1 MAEKTNI
8 IISAVDKTN
17 KGFSSVTRGLKGVTG
32 AIFNLKTAL
41 LGTVGAA
48 GFGLLIKNSLQATD
62 SLAKT
67 ASKIGTTTEALSQ
80 LRFAADITGVATQ
93 TMDMALQRFT
103 RRAAEAA
110 KGTGEAKGALKE
122 LGINARELVRL
133 PLDQRMLVLADAF
146 SVVENESDKL
156 RLAFKLFDSEGAA
169 LVNTLGLGRDGLNAL
184 FEEAEDLGLVLS
196 GTAAKGVEDANDS
209 LTRLKSLFR
218 GVTDQTVAALAPAIA
233 LLTETFKDF
242 LLEGITKAD
251 GGVKDFANSLAIT
264 LIDAVVVSL
273 KGLQNLFDGFVSF
286 YNDIIRK
293 INDFDQIPKKLNPFL
308 SDDEKKSTKEL
319 SDEINNLIAAQEKR
333 LQNIKDLE
341 GTIEN
346 LPEVSLESDLPDA
359 VNSYATSLQ
368 NLRNEYDQ
376 TSIRIEDL
384 TELLDQNSV
393 QLEEIGGVDFTSA
406 ILKQLDNLKKSIGSV
421 NEGTGDLNRN
431 IEEKTPS
438 AFQIL
443 IERMKQLRD
452 QGKDVSESLVDIGD
466 KALNGL
472 AKAFT
477 DAITGAKKFSD
488 AMRAMSKSVI
498 DSLIQMLIQKYIVD
512 AAFGA
517 INNFINPSTPKS
529 GTGSSLGNAFK
540 QAEDAGYGLSGFSFS
555 GDGGGYTGMG
565 ARAGGLD
572 HKGGFAAIL
581 HPNESIIDHSKGQS
595 MGVTVNQTINVT
607 TGIQSTVRS
616 EIVQLLPQIA
626 AAARSSVADARLRG
640 GAFSSAMVGS

>member
-17 KGFSSVTRGLKGVTG
+17 KGFSSVTRGLKSVTG

-41 LGTVGAA
+41 LGTVGVA

-110 KGTGEAKGALKE
+110 KGTGEAKGAIRE
-122 LGINARELVRL
+122 LGINAQELVRL

-146 SVVENESDKL
+146 SGVENESDKL

-184 FEEAEDLGLVLS
+184 FKEAEDLGLVLS

-209 LTRLKSLFR
+209 LTRLGSLFR
-218 GVTDQTVAALAPAIA
+218 GITDQTVAALAPAIA
-233 LLTETFKDF
+233 LLTETFKNFVLTGINDANGSVQKF
-242 LLEGITKAD
+242 AKTLAIDILNAIATTLQGLENLVNGVIDTFNKVVAASDKFTGFFKEDDQKSARQLRREIEELNAVILERNSRMRGFGRTDRAIEGANEQTLKRIALLEELLKTAKDVDDFQIDRVSFAERAQKA
-251 GGVKDFANSLAIT
+251 IQP
-264 LIDAVVVSL
+264 LIDIIKETSDATDEL
-273 KGLQNLFDGFVSF
+273 TEKTEQNL
-286 YNDIIRK
+286 
-293 INDFDQIPKKLNPFL
+293 
-308 SDDEKKSTKEL
+308 
-319 SDEINNLIAAQEKR
+319 
-333 LQNIKDLE
+333 
-341 GTIEN
+341 
-346 LPEVSLESDLPDA
+346 
-359 VNSYATSLQ
+359 
-368 NLRNEYDQ
+368 
-376 TSIRIEDL
+376 
-384 TELLDQNSV
+384 
-393 QLEEIGGVDFTSA
+393 
-406 ILKQLDNLKKSIGSV
+406 
-421 NEGTGDLNRN
+421 
-431 IEEKTPS
+431 PS
-438 AFQIL
+438 AFEVL
-443 IERMKQLRD
+443 LETMKNLRPEA
-452 QGKDVSESLVDIGD
+452 KSLTESLAEIGN
-466 KALNGL
+466 KAIDGL
-472 AKAFT
+472 GKAFT

-488 AMRAMSKSVI
+488 AIRSMAKSVI

-517 INNFINPSTPKS
+517 ITGFFNKGTTQST
-529 GTGSSLGNAFK
+529 SSTNLLNYKPPPIPDFN
-540 QAEDAGYGLSGFSFS
+540 YSPMPTLN
-555 GDGGGYTGMG
+555 GGGYTGMG
-565 ARAGGLD
+565 ARAGGVD
-572 HKGGFAAIL
+572 GKGGFPAIL

>member
-1 MAEKTNI
+1 MAENTKI
-8 IISAVDKTN
+8 IISAVDKTR
-17 KGFSSVTRGLKGVTG
+17 KGFSSVTSGLKKVSS
-32 AIFNLKTAL
+32 AVFNLKTAL
-41 LGTVGAA
+41 LGVVGTA
-48 GFGLLIKNSLQATD
+48 GFGLLVKNSLQSTD
-62 SLAKT
+62 ALAKT
-67 ASKIGTTTEALSQ
+67 ASKIGTTTEALSK
-80 LRFAADITGVATQ
+80 LNFAADITGVATE
-93 TMDMALQRFT
+93 TMNMALQRFT

-122 LGINARELVRL
+122 LGISARELVRL

-146 SVVENESDKL
+146 SGVENESDKL

-184 FEEAEDLGLVLS
+184 FKEAEDLGLVLS
-196 GTAAKGVEDANDS
+196 GTAAKGVEDANDAI
-209 LTRLKSLFR
+209 TRLRRLFK

-242 LLEGITKAD
+242 LLEGITKTD

-264 LIDAVVVSL
+264 LLDAVGTSL
-273 KGLQNLFDGFVSF
+273 EGLQNLFNGIVKF
-286 YNDIIRK
+286 YNDTVTK
-293 INDFDQIPKKLNPFL
+293 INEFNEVTRRLNPFL
-308 SDDEKKSTKEL
+308 SDDEKK
-319 SDEINNLIAAQEKR
+319 NAQELGSEIEQLNAIQKER
-333 LQNIKDLE
+333 LRL
-341 GTIEN
+341 IEEISQQIQDGGGIPDP
-346 LPEVSLESDLPDA
+346 LGLSDLPDVFPKMQSDLRSLRSEFDETA
-359 VNSYATSLQ
+359 SRIDVLKDLLEKTDNSFDT
-368 NLRNEYDQ
+368 
-376 TSIRIEDL
+376 
-384 TELLDQNSV
+384 
-393 QLEEIGGVDFTSA
+393 IGKKDFTSA
-406 ILKQLDNLKKSIGSV
+406 ILKQLENLKKSIGSV
-421 NEGTGDLNRN
+421 NEGTDDLNKN
-431 IEEKTPS
+431 IEEKMPS

-443 IERMKQLRD
+443 IERMQELRK

-517 INNFINPSTPKS
+517 ITNFINPTTPKS
-529 GTGSSLGNAFK
+529 STSSALS
-540 QAEDAGYGLSGFSFS
+540 QAADAGYGIRGF
-555 GDGGGYTGMG
+555 DGGGYTGMG

-572 HKGGFAAIL
+572 NKGGFAAVL

-595 MGVTVNQTINVT
+595 MGVTINQTINVT

-616 EIVQLLPQIA
+616 ELVQLLPQIA
-626 AAARSSVADARLRG
+626 AVTRSSVADARLRG
-640 GAFSSAMVGS
+640 GSFSKAMVGA

>member
-17 KGFSSVTRGLKGVTG
+17 KGFSSVTRGLKSVTG

-41 LGTVGAA
+41 LGTVGVA

-103 RRAAEAA
+103 RRTAEAA

-122 LGINARELVRL
+122 LGINARELIRL

-146 SVVENESDKL
+146 SKQTNESNKL
-156 RLAFKLFDSEGAA
+156 ALAFKLFDSEGAA

-184 FEEAEDLGLVLS
+184 FKEAEDLGLVLS
-196 GTAAKGVEDANDS
+196 GTAAKGVEDANDAI
-209 LTRLKSLFR
+209 TRLRKLFK

-242 LLEGITKAD
+242 LLEGITRAD

-264 LIDAVVVSL
+264 LLDAVVVSL

-368 NLRNEYDQ
+368 NLQNEYDE
-376 TSIRIEDL
+376 TSRRIEKL
-384 TELLDQNSV
+384 TELLDQNGV

-406 ILKQLDNLKKSIGSV
+406 MLKQLDELKKSIGSV
-421 NEGTGDLNRN
+421 NEGTDNLGEN
-431 IEEKTPS
+431 IEEKMPS

-443 IERMKQLRD
+443 IERMQELRK

-472 AKAFT
+472 GRAFT

-488 AMRAMSKSVI
+488 AIRSMAKSVI
-498 DSLIQMLIQKYIVD
+498 DSLIQMLVQKYLVD

-517 INNFINPSTPKS
+517 ITNAFTQGTTQSTSSTPDLNY
-529 GTGSSLGNAFK
+529 SSLPTMN
-540 QAEDAGYGLSGFSFS
+540 
-555 GDGGGYTGMG
+555 GGGYTGMG
-565 ARAGGLD
+565 ARAGGVD
-572 HKGGFAAIL
+572 GKGGFPAIL

-626 AAARSSVADARLRG
+626 AATRSSVADARLRG

>member
-17 KGFSSVTRGLKGVTG
+17 KGFSSVTRGLKSVTG

-41 LGTVGAA
+41 LGTVGVA

-103 RRAAEAA
+103 RRTAEAA

-122 LGINARELVRL
+122 LGINARELIRL

-146 SVVENESDKL
+146 SKQTNESNKL
-156 RLAFKLFDSEGAA
+156 ALAFKLFDSEGAA

-184 FEEAEDLGLVLS
+184 FKEAEDLGLVLS
-196 GTAAKGVEDANDS
+196 GTAAKGVEDANDAI
-209 LTRLKSLFR
+209 TRLRKLFK

-242 LLEGITKAD
+242 LLEGITRAD

-264 LIDAVVVSL
+264 LLDAVVVSL

-368 NLRNEYDQ
+368 NLQNEYDE
-376 TSIRIEDL
+376 TSRRIEKL
-384 TELLDQNSV
+384 TELLDQNGV

-406 ILKQLDNLKKSIGSV
+406 MLKQLDELKKSIGSV
-421 NEGTGDLNRN
+421 NEGTDNLGEN
-431 IEEKTPS
+431 IEEKMPS

-443 IERMKQLRD
+443 IERMQELRK

-472 AKAFT
+472 GRAFT

-488 AMRAMSKSVI
+488 AIRSMAKSVI
-498 DSLIQMLIQKYIVD
+498 DSLIQMLVQKYLVD

-517 INNFINPSTPKS
+517 IT
-529 GTGSSLGNAFK
+529 NAFTQGTTQSTSSTNLLNYK
-540 QAEDAGYGLSGFSFS
+540 PPPIPDFNYSALPTGN
-555 GDGGGYTGMG
+555 GGGYTGMG
-565 ARAGGLD
+565 ARAGGVD
-572 HKGGFAAIL
+572 GKGGFPAIL

-626 AAARSSVADARLRG
+626 AATRSSVADARLRG

>member
-41 LGTVGAA
+41 LGTVGVA

-110 KGTGEAKGALKE
+110 KGTGEAKGAIRE
-122 LGINARELVRL
+122 LGINAQELVRL

-146 SVVENESDKL
+146 SGVENESDKL

-184 FEEAEDLGLVLS
+184 FKEAEDLGLVLS

-209 LTRLKSLFR
+209 LTRLSSLFR
-218 GVTDQTVAALAPAIA
+218 GITDQTVAALAPAIA
-233 LLTETFKDF
+233 LLTETFKNF
-242 LLEGITKAD
+242 VLTGITKAN
-251 GGVKDFANSLAIT
+251 GSVKEFAKTLAIDILNAIAST
-264 LIDAVVVSL
+264 LQGLESLVNGVIDTFNKVIAASDRFTGFFKEDDQKSARQLRREIEELNAVILKRNSAMDGFGRPDKATEGSNKQTLKRIALLEEFLKTAKDVDDFQIDRVSFGERAQKAIQPLID
-273 KGLQNLFDGFVSF
+273 
-286 YNDIIRK
+286 IIK
-293 INDFDQIPKKLNPFL
+293 ET
-308 SDDEKKSTKEL
+308 SDATDE
-319 SDEINNLIAAQEKR
+319 
-333 LQNIKDLE
+333 
-341 GTIEN
+341 
-346 LPEVSLESDLPDA
+346 
-359 VNSYATSLQ
+359 
-368 NLRNEYDQ
+368 
-376 TSIRIEDL
+376 L
-384 TELLDQNSV
+384 TE
-393 QLEEIGGVDFTSA
+393 
-406 ILKQLDNLKKSIGSV
+406 
-421 NEGTGDLNRN
+421 
-431 IEEKTPS
+431 KTEQKLPS
-438 AFQIL
+438 AFEVL
-443 IERMKQLRD
+443 LETMENLRPKA
-452 QGKDVSESLVDIGD
+452 KDITESLAEIGN
-466 KALNGL
+466 KAIDGL
-472 AKAFT
+472 GKAFT

-488 AMRAMSKSVI
+488 AIRSMAKSVI

-517 INNFINPSTPKS
+517 ITGFFNKGTTQSTSSTNLLNYKPPPIPDFNYS
-529 GTGSSLGNAFK
+529 ALPTGN
-540 QAEDAGYGLSGFSFS
+540 
-555 GDGGGYTGMG
+555 GGGYTGMG
-565 ARAGGLD
+565 ARAGGVD
-572 HKGGFAAIL
+572 GKGGFPAIL

-595 MGVTVNQTINVT
+595 TGVTVNQTINVT

-626 AAARSSVADARLRG
+626 AATRSSVADARLRG